1 MSYEVALLSFGV
13 ILLLL
18 GLIGRVKAKEI
29 DVGTSS
35 AVARVIV
42 AVIGLALIVVSF
54 DPGGAVSKIASQLGK
69 GEEGVEKPAGEAAV
83 GPTPMSAPTPAAAP
97 APTPV
102 QADREPFVGSLAGEY
117 RIQVEATKL
126 YLHEDGHGD
135 RLLSTRHQPNDD
147 FTRFILEKQ
156 ADGSYRIRVKA
167 NNRYLHVDEGSDKL
181 VSTRYQPDDD
191 FTRFAFERDAAGA
204 YRIRVKADGT
214 YLHVNGWGDKLLSTR
229 YQPNDD
235 FTRFRL
241 RRTGG

>member
-42 AVIGLALIVVSF
+42 AIIGLALIVVSF

-69 GEEGVEKPAGEAAV
+69 EEEGVEKPAEEAAV
-83 GPTPMSAPTPAAAP
+83 APSAPTPAAAP
-97 APTPV
+97 APTLV

-126 YLHEDGHGD
+126 YLH
-135 RLLSTRHQPNDD
+135 
-147 FTRFILEKQ
+147 
-156 ADGSYRIRVKA
+156 
-167 NNRYLHVDEGSDKL
+167 
-181 VSTRYQPDDD
+181 
-191 FTRFAFERDAAGA
+191 
-204 YRIRVKADGT
+204 
-214 YLHVNGWGDKLLSTR
+214 
-229 YQPNDD
+229 
-235 FTRFRL
+235 
-241 RRTGG
+241 